1 MRQTNLKNNQK
12 LKKLPFSGKS
22 AGISFSPFCQTINS
36 VSGLKAATSI
46 YSQKRFALIRKGDK
60 SYICLQHKIKEG
72 SFYVNLIQFM
82 GAVEIGLL
90 FGLVAMGVWLSFRIL
105 DFPDLTVD
113 GSFPL
118 GASVCAILIVSG
130 INPWIST
137 FAAIIAGMIAGFIT
151 AWISV
156 RWNILHLLASILTMT
171 ALYSIN
177 LRIMGRPNI
186 ALLGE
191 NTIFTPIEELP
202 YPHLYTISGAML
214 IVVVVFLLLLY
225 RFLSSEKGLAMRA
238 TGANMRMAKAQGIA
252 VNRQIFFGLALSNGL
267 VALAGALFAQSQG
280 FADVNMGVGTIIA
293 GLAAV
298 IVGEAFFNP
307 NFIITALLSCIVGS
321 IFYRFV
327 TAMALNA
334 GFLGLQASDLQLVS
348 AVLVGIAMITPR
360 LRAKIIDFKASRGR
374 P

>member
-1 MRQTNLKNNQK
+1 M
-12 LKKLPFSGKS
+12 
-22 AGISFSPFCQTINS
+22 
-36 VSGLKAATSI
+36 
-46 YSQKRFALIRKGDK
+46 
-60 SYICLQHKIKEG
+60 
-72 SFYVNLIQFM
+72 NLIQFM
-82 GAVEIGLL
+82 GALELGLL
-90 FGLVAMGVWLSFRIL
+90 YGLVAMGVLLSFRIL

-118 GASVCAILIVSG
+118 GAAVSAILIVSG
-130 INPWIST
+130 VNPWLAT
-137 FAAIIAGMIAGFIT
+137 GVAILAGMAAGLTT

-191 NTIFTPIEELP
+191 KTIFTPLENLP
-202 YPHLYTISGAML
+202 FPHLYIMPTAML
-214 IVVVVFLLLLY
+214 VVAAVGVVFLY

-238 TGANMRMAKAQGIA
+238 TGANSRMAKAQGIS
-252 VNRQIFFGLALSNGL
+252 VNRQVLFGVSLSNGF

-280 FADVNMGVGTIIA
+280 FADVNLGVGTIIF

-307 NFIITALLSCIVGS
+307 KVILAALVACVCGS
-321 IFYRFV
+321 IFYRLV
-327 TAMALNA
+327 VAMALNA
-334 GFLGLQASDLQLVS
+334 SFLGLQASDLNLVT
-348 AVLVGIAMITPR
+348 AVLVGFAMVTPR
-360 LRAKIIDFKASRGR
+360 LRAKILDFKAARSRA
-374 P
+374 